1 MSGGVQNNG
10 LPAHWHWETIGEV
23 ARTQSGGTPDR
34 HRSDYFGGNVRWV
47 KSGELR
53 DGFVASTEETL
64 SQEGLAESSA
74 KLLPAGT
81 LCIALYGATVGKVGI
96 VTTDAATNQA
106 VCGIRV
112 PDHVDTRFLFHY
124 LIYVRPSLI
133 QQRKGGA
140 QGNISNSLVRKTG
153 FPCPPLDEQQR
164 IVAKIEELFSDLD
177 AGVAA
182 LERVQANLQRYR
194 ASVLKAAV
202 EGRLTQQWRAEHPDV
217 EPADQLLQRIL
228 RERREKWEQDQLA
241 KYEAK
246 GKKPPKNW
254 KDKYKEPAAPN
265 TERASITLPK
275 GWRVASLEQV
285 TDPTRVI
292 CYGILKPKEH
302 VPAGVP
308 YVKVKDIIGDRIDV
322 DSLNRTAPEI
332 AQKYERASLAASDI
346 LLAIRGTYGRVAPVP
361 PELNGGNITQDT
373 ARLAITRNVNPDYVE
388 LCLRSPLCQYY
399 FQRVARGVAVKGV
412 NIGDVKPCPIA
423 LPPINEQRV
432 IVEEVNKRLSVLDQA
447 SVTINRDIARA
458 PRLRQAILKRAFE
471 GKLLSAETKTAAS
484 G

>member
-10 LPAHWHWETIGEV
+10 LPAHWHWKTIGEV

-64 SQEGLAESSA
+64 SQEGVAESSA
-74 KLLPAGT
+74 KLFPAGT

-96 VTTDAATNQA
+96 LTTDAATNQA

-133 QQRKGGA
+133 QRRKGGA
-140 QGNISNSLVRKTG
+140 QGNISNSLVRKTD

-254 KDKYKEPAAPN
+254 KDKYKEPAAPDTTN
-265 TERASITLPK
+265 LPELPK
-275 GWRVASLEQV
+275 GWYWATVEQLSDQVVDCPHSTPKFSEPGHPCVDTTCIRPAEIVYQKLRYVDNYTYNERIKRLQPKPGDIIFAREGTIGTAVLIPESFYPCLGQRVMVLRPNSHISAQYFTTALNSWAVKSQFAGKILGTTAPHMNVGEVKCLAVPLPPTKEQSQV
-285 TDPTRVI
+285 TKMVEDQLSIVSAV
-292 CYGILKPKEH
+292 ES
-302 VPAGVP
+302 
-308 YVKVKDIIGDRIDV
+308 
-322 DSLNRTAPEI
+322 SLQTA
-332 AQKYERASLAASDI
+332 KY
-346 LLAIRGTYGRVAPVP
+346 
-361 PELNGGNITQDT
+361 
-373 ARLAITRNVNPDYVE
+373 
-388 LCLRSPLCQYY
+388 RS
-399 FQRVARGVAVKGV
+399 
-412 NIGDVKPCPIA
+412 N
-423 LPPINEQRV
+423 
-432 IVEEVNKRLSVLDQA
+432 S
-447 SVTINRDIARA
+447 
-458 PRLRQAILKRAFE
+458 LRQAILKRAFE
-471 GKLLSAETKTAAS
+471 GNLLNAETKTAAA